1 MLALPLLIDVLLS
14 LLCKCLQNKV
24 HKDNTDLSLIQSAVK
39 TALSQQSS
47 QSRVFAM
54 MVLSCYSDQD
64 QESVKD
70 DLKLTKEDIQV
81 IHTLAQCKEIIQ
93 DILTFLDL
101 VRGTEDNLCTLRSH
115 GGIDLLGSVIDMS
128 EVEEDVEKAALLLET
143 LLSEEI

>member
-1 MLALPLLIDVLLS
+1 MSDVLLS

-64 QESVKD
+64 SVKD

-81 IHTLAQCKEIIQ
+81 IRTLAHREETIR
-93 DILTFLDL
+93 DILTFLDI
-101 VRGTEDNLCTLRSH
+101 VKGIEDNLYTLRSH

-128 EVEEDVEKAALLLET
+128 EVEEDVEEAALLLEA
-143 LLSEEI
+143 LLNEK